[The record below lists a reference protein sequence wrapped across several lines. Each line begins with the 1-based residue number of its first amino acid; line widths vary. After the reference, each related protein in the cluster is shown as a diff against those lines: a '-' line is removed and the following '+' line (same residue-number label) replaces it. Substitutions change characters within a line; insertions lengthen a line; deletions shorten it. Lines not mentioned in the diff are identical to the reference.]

1 MPDDQH
7 PNAAPQAIQKQEVP
21 PGGQVSGST
30 AAQPTAI
37 TPEYVEALQKLEKPE
52 VLSLAAFFSSKMT
65 LGPDPESAKLMA
77 QTEMHHESC
86 RLEGYRENLKHQD
99 LEGQRKH
106 QYRLKKLNHETFLLT
121 SVLLGALGG
130 AAVGLYLTVTGK
142 PVGSDILIA
151 SIATVVYVISG
162 KTPFHR
168 KEE

>member
-1 MPDDQH
+1 
-7 PNAAPQAIQKQEVP
+7 
-21 PGGQVSGST
+21 
-30 AAQPTAI
+30 
-37 TPEYVEALQKLEKPE
+37 
-52 VLSLAAFFSSKMT
+52 
-65 LGPDPESAKLMA
+65 MA